1 MSSYSRQ
8 QLEAW
13 LKKIDVHGK
22 VIDIGGS
29 QKPIKGRTKTWN
41 ASEYSILDLPV
52 PHEQDTAPD
61 IIRDL
66 NKGHE
71 ADEATDG
78 YYDIAFAI
86 EIMEYMYE
94 PVVALR
100 QMASL
105 LKRGGLLHISFH
117 YFYPV
122 HNPENQDFLRY
133 TRSGVKKILSVAG
146 FEIQS
151 LTPRY
156 LEQPGIM
163 DMMIH
168 NEGMRGIG
176 GAINAEQ
183 GYMVTAS
190 KM

>member
-29 QKPIKGRTKTWN
+29 QKPIKGRTKSWDVQ
-41 ASEYSILDLPV
+41 EYDILDLPV

-61 IIRDL
+61 FVKDL
-66 NKGHE
+66 NTNGEIEE
-71 ADEATDG
+71 ALDG
-78 YYDIAFAI
+78 YFDVAFAI
-86 EIMEYMYE
+86 EIMEYMYD
-94 PVVALR
+94 PLRALK
-100 QMASL
+100 QMAMML
-105 LKRGGLLHISFH
+105 RRGGLLHISFH
-117 YFYPV
+117 FVYPV
-122 HNPENQDFLRY
+122 HNPESQDYLRY
-133 TRSGVKKILSVAG
+133 TRSGVKKLLSVAG

-156 LEQPGIM
+156 LRQPEIM
-163 DMMIH
+163 NLVIQ

-176 GAINAEQ
+176 GAINVEQ
-183 GYMVTAS
+183 GYMITAS
-190 KM
+190 RM